1 MDSRNGVRVQIVN
14 KIIQGTLDET
24 FKWNHEVITITHP
37 LNTNYESRELYTTM
51 LSHTLSKFDE
61 DLFTAKI
68 GGKVVAVTNN
78 KVSFG
83 CILIDDVVV
92 LRSNEN
98 FLSDYITNPVISLIN
113 ILQDKYAG
121 GTPTSIRLDE
131 YLNLLTTCLNNG
143 RNPNVRYQK

>member
-1 MDSRNGVRVQIVN
+1 MFSD
-14 KIIQGTLDET
+14 
-24 FKWNHEVITITHP
+24 
-37 LNTNYESRELYTTM
+37 
-51 LSHTLSKFDE
+51 TLSKFDE

-83 CILIDDVVV
+83 RILIDDVVV

>member
-1 MDSRNGVRVQIVN
+1 MDSRDGIRVQIVN

-24 FKWNHEVITITHP
+24 FKWNHEVITVTHP
-37 LNTNYESRELYTTM
+37 LNTNYESRKLYTTM
-51 LSHTLSKFDE
+51 FSGTLSNFDE

-68 GGKVVAVTNN
+68 GGKVVAVINN
-78 KVSFG
+78 ISFG
-83 CILIDDVVV
+83 RILIDDVVV